1 MPGQVP
7 GSAPF
12 LDVPIRSHPVALD
25 LTAVMGIVNVTPDS
39 FSDGGRH
46 LDTAAAIAHGL
57 QLAADGASV
66 LDVGGESTRPGAD
79 PVPLDL
85 ELARVVPV
93 LEGLRAALGDSVR
106 LSVDTQKAAVARA
119 ACAAGATLVND
130 VSCSLAEVAAECG
143 AGYVVMHR
151 KGDPK
156 TMQVAP
162 TYDDVVGEVA
172 AFLVDGAAAAEAAG
186 VREVWID
193 PGIGFG
199 KTAEHN
205 WRLLAHLPHLVG
217 LGHPVLLGCSR
228 KSFLGRLLAES
239 DGVDEVGVDD
249 RREASLSVATW
260 AMAQG
265 VQMVRVHDVR
275 MTVHATRVVA
285 A

>member
-1 MPGQVP
+1 
-7 GSAPF
+7 
-12 LDVPIRSHPVALD
+12 
-25 LTAVMGIVNVTPDS
+25 MGIVNVTPDS

-46 LDTAAAIAHGL
+46 LDAASAIAHGV
-57 QLAADGASV
+57 QLAADGATV
-66 LDVGGESTRPGAD
+66 LDIGGESTRPGAE
-79 PVPLDL
+79 PVPADVEL
-85 ELARVVPV
+85 ERVLPV
-93 LEGLRAALGDSVR
+93 LAGLRAQLGPEVR
-106 LSVDTQKAAVARA
+106 LSIDTQKPDVARA

-130 VSCSLAEVAAECG
+130 VSSTLAEVAAECG

-156 TMQVAP
+156 TMQIAP
-162 TYDDVVGEVA
+162 RYDDVVAEVA
-172 AFLVDGAAAAEAAG
+172 AFLAAG
-186 VREVWID
+186 ASAARSAGVTEVWVD

-205 WRLLAHLPHLVG
+205 WRLLAHLDELVA

-228 KSFLGRLLAES
+228 KSFLGKVLAQS
-239 DGVDEVGVDD
+239 DGVPDVAFDD

-260 AMAQG
+260 AMSQG

-275 MTVHATRVVA
+275 MTVHAARVVA